1 MKENKTKIKLASGT
15 IVNMDT
21 YKGSEGEIACDIET
35 KQFYRWQDGWIP
47 VNLPKEVDM
56 NLNLYDLN
64 VQLVEQFKDITDKET
79 LKFKA
84 EQITEFMHEY
94 QNNYYLLYGK
104 EISYFTLFKKVAHT
118 ENAGDVVIE
127 CLENIGPIKCID
139 LTENKDAIEAWVNT
153 PEGKVT
159 CLYLFPY
166 DGGLVEVDF

>member
-1 MKENKTKIKLASGT
+1 
-15 IVNMDT
+15 
-21 YKGSEGEIACDIET
+21 
-35 KQFYRWQDGWIP
+35 
-47 VNLPKEVDM
+47 M

-84 EQITEFMHEY
+84 EQITEFMHKY

-104 EISYFTLFKKVAHT
+104 EISYFTLFKKVEQT